1 MTEPRPPSDWLK
13 LMLEEIEQRRA
24 EEAAAAEERERRARA
39 EERERRAE
47 AEARERCERA
57 DEGAGGEDPQSS
69 ADVAQKLRG

>member
-39 EERERRAE
+39 EERERR
-47 AEARERCERA
+47 ERA
-57 DEGAGGEDPQSS
+57 DDGAGGEDPQSS
-69 ADVAQKLRG
+69 GNVAQKLRR